1 MENKSRLKIILGIV
15 VALVIFITSFWLL
28 LYSSVTANNS
38 FVIKARNFYYLR
50 LLPVWGFDQR
60 DLTYTIFPMSK
71 HPKYGYFTYSLLGK
85 FEKFDF
91 DNHLVYLKD
100 KNGQAYAITYLVKN
114 TVNSPNLTFFT
125 YQDFL
130 NQKPSTSSYIEFNSD
145 KPDEIDSKFAVG
157 DVVEIQWEDFQS
169 LKQILSKGK
178 INNQILIKRGEPVLR
193 NIPQVINRYLYEN

>member
-60 DLTYTIFPMSK
+60 DLTYTIFPSQK
-71 HPKYGYFTYSLLGK
+71 DTKYGYYTYTLLGK

-91 DNHLVYLKD
+91 DNHLIYLKN
-100 KNGQAYAITYLVKN
+100 KNGQTYAFKYFVKK
-114 TVNSPNLTFFT
+114 TTNSPNLTFIT
-125 YQDFL
+125 YQDFV
-130 NQKPSTSSYIEFNSD
+130 NQKPTTNSYIEFNSD
-145 KPDEIDSKFAVG
+145 KPGEVDSMFVVG
-157 DVVEIQWEDFQS
+157 DVIEIQWEDFRT
-169 LKQILSKGK
+169 L
-178 INNQILIKRGEPVLR
+178 NQILAEGKKGSEILIERDEVLGGVT
-193 NIPQVINRYLYEN
+193 QVVNRYLYEN